1 MPAHAHRVAAP
12 RSPTVPVRLA
22 VPGRIL
28 LLVAGMPGAGKST
41 LVAGLSATP
50 GVIVLDSD
58 VQRGVLRRAL
68 PDVPYRYYRPL
79 VHLLHRLAVLRAA
92 ASAVPTVVVHL
103 PATRGA
109 TRAVVA
115 LLATFT
121 GRIAHLLWLHVEP
134 ADALRSQSER
144 GRIVP
149 AASFAAHAERAVS
162 TTALLLAGA
171 PPKGWRS
178 VTVLDRAGAG
188 GGLCLD
194 TGESVGAS
202 K

>member
-1 MPAHAHRVAAP
+1 MPARTPRVAAP
-12 RSPTVPVRLA
+12 RSPTVPVRLV

-41 LVAGLSATP
+41 LVAGLPATP
-50 GVIVLDSD
+50 GVLVLDSD
-58 VQRGVLRRAL
+58 VQRGALRRAL

-92 ASAVPTVVVHL
+92 VSAVPTVVVHL
-103 PATRGA
+103 PATGGV

-115 LLATFT
+115 LLATLT
-121 GRIAHLLWLHVEP
+121 ARVAHLLWLHVDA

-162 TTALLLAGA
+162 TTALLLAGP

-194 TGESVGAS
+194 TGDSVGAP

>member
-1 MPAHAHRVAAP
+1 MPARAPRVAAP

-28 LLVAGMPGAGKST
+28 LLVAGLPGAGKST
-41 LVAGLSATP
+41 LVAGLPAAP
-50 GVIVLDSD
+50 GVLVLDSD
-58 VQRGVLRRAL
+58 VQRDVLRRVL
-68 PDVPYRYYRPL
+68 PGVAYRYYRPF

-92 ASAVPTVVVHL
+92 VSAVPTVVVHL
-103 PATRGA
+103 PATGGA

-115 LLATFT
+115 LLATLT

-149 AASFAAHAERAVS
+149 AASFAAHAERAAS
-162 TTALLLAGA
+162 TTALLRSGV
-171 PPKGWRS
+171 PPRGWRS
-178 VTVLDRAGAG
+178 VTVLDRAGAD

-194 TGESVGAS
+194 TGARVGEPQ
-202 K
+202 